1 MKKSVSILIF
11 VLMFSALVLCA
22 CGGGETAKPQSD
34 IPAAYAGKT
43 NPLAADSSA
52 ASAGKEIF
60 DTTCA
65 ACHGSGGKG
74 DGPAGKSLTPPA
86 TDLTKVVGTLGDD
99 FLFYRISEGGA
110 MDPYNSSMPAQ
121 KNSLSEDEIWQVVTY
136 IKTLK

>member
-1 MKKSVSILIF
+1 MKKSVRTVLF
-11 VLMFSALVLCA
+11 VLVLSALILSA
-22 CGGGETAKPQSD
+22 CGGGGTAKPQSD

-43 NPLAADSSA
+43 NPLAADPNA
-52 ASAGKEIF
+52 ATAGKDIY

-65 ACHGSGGKG
+65 ACHGPGGKG

-86 TDLTKVVGTLGDD
+86 SDLTKVVATAGDD
-99 FLFYRISEGGA
+99 YLFYRISEGGA

-121 KNSLSEDEIWQVVTY
+121 KNALSEDEIWQVVTY